1 MIKVRKT
8 TRKVYVR
15 AMVLVAAMIVIT
27 TTSIQLRANTGPC
40 GGVPTTLPFTDV
52 PVDNVFFCAIA
63 AAYFSGLT
71 NGTTATTYAPS
82 ANVPR
87 EQMAAFVTR
96 TMDQSLKRG
105 SKRAA
110 LDQYWT
116 TQGANNLGFTDVGD
130 GPGLVRSDGA
140 SLWVANT
147 TSGTVSRVLSSNGK
161 VVQTWTGATNAFGAL
176 CAMGKVFVT
185 GATTPGSLYEI
196 DPTQAA
202 GAVTTLSS
210 ALGAVPSGIA
220 FDGQRIWTANTNGGS
235 VSIITLNPPSLTNVG
250 AGFSTLFGIVYDGAN
265 IWVTDNIAGAVDK
278 LHKLDSNGAILL
290 SVDVGSTPLY
300 PFFDGTNIWVPNR
313 NSNTV
318 SVVRVTGGLAGTVLA
333 TLSGNGLNAPRQAAF
348 DGERILVTNGAGD
361 SVSLWKATDF
371 TPLGTF
377 STGAGTAPL
386 GVCGD
391 GLNFWITLQDAD
403 RLARF

>member
-1 MIKVRKT
+1 MNKIKET

-15 AMVLVAAMIVIT
+15 AMVLFAAMIVIA
-27 TTSIQLRANTGPC
+27 TTSIQLRASTGPC

-71 NGTTATTYAPS
+71 NGTTATTYAPTAS
-82 ANVPR
+82 VPR
-87 EQMAAFVTR
+87 EQMAAFVSR

-116 TQGANNLGFTDVGD
+116 TQVATNLGLTDVGD
-130 GPGLVRSDGA
+130 GPGLVRSDGD
-140 SLWVANT
+140 SLWVANAI
-147 TSGTVSRVLSSNGK
+147 SGTISRVQSSNGK
-161 VVQTWTGATNAFGAL
+161 VVQTWTGANNALGVL

-185 GATTPGSLYEI
+185 GVTTPGTLYQI
-196 DPTQAA
+196 DPAQAA
-202 GAVTTLSS
+202 GPVATLTS
-210 ALGAVPSGIA
+210 ALGAGPSGIA
-220 FDGQRIWTANTNGGS
+220 FDGQRIWTANTTGES
-235 VSIITLNPPSLTNVG
+235 VSIITLNPPSITN
-250 AGFSTLFGIVYDGAN
+250 AHTGFSTLFGIIYDGAN
-265 IWVTDNIAGAVDK
+265 MWVTDNNAGGTGK
-278 LHKLDSNGAILL
+278 LHKLASSGAILL

-318 SVVRVTGGLAGTVLA
+318 SVVRATGGLAGTVLA
-333 TLSGNGLNAPRQAAF
+333 TLSGNGLNSPRQAAF
-348 DGERILVTNGAGD
+348 DGERFLVTNGGGD

-371 TPLGTF
+371 TPIGTF